1 MPFSIR
7 RLLVSSLLGGLIALA
22 ASGSVLS
29 AAQGQQQS
37 MWWRSQEIITAL
49 SLTADQSAR
58 IDKIFKTTRPDLR
71 QEFEELDRLE
81 AKLNRL
87 IEGGTSDEA
96 ALARQIDRVETAR
109 ASANKTRS
117 LMLWRMRQV
126 LTPDQRERL
135 KALQARNDRDRR
147 SNGDQNR
154 RQDRPETPRQPP
166 SDTGAAQDGQRS
178 PNF

>member
-7 RLLVSSLLGGLIALA
+7 IRLLGALVALVLGGP
-22 ASGSVLS
+22 VLG
-29 AAQGQQQS
+29 AAQGQQQQP
-37 MWWRSQEIITAL
+37 WWRSQEIATAL
-49 SLTADQSAR
+49 GLSADQSTR

-81 AKLNRL
+81 AKLTQL

-109 ASANKTRS
+109 AGANKTRS

-126 LTPDQRERL
+126 LTPEQRERL
-135 KALQARNDRDRR
+135 KVLQERADRSPRQGGPDMRRQSPDRR
-147 SNGDQNR
+147 PDS
-154 RQDRPETPRQPP
+154 ESHQPP
-166 SDTGAAQDGQRS
+166 KL
-178 PNF
+178 

>member
-1 MPFSIR
+1 MSFSIR
-7 RLLVSSLLGGLIALA
+7 LWLLGSLIAPTLLG
-22 ASGSVLS
+22 GSVLS
-29 AAQGQQQS
+29 AAQGQQQP
-37 MWWRSQEIITAL
+37 WWRSQEVVTAL
-49 SLTADQSAR
+49 SLTADQVSR
-58 IDKIFKTTRPDLR
+58 IDTIFKTARPDLR

-81 AKLNRL
+81 AKLTRL

-135 KALQARNDRDRR
+135 KVLQERTA
-147 SNGDQNR
+147 GNR
-154 RQDRPETPRQPP
+154 RQDGADSRRQPP
-166 SDTGAAQDGQRS
+166 GDRKPEPDPHQ
-178 PNF
+178 PPKL